1 MTPEEVKRAINI
13 ACVEYGYEV
22 IVYHVVEWLRG
33 REREAAESDLSPA
46 EQAER
51 EVERRDCEALAKLF
65 DI

>member
-1 MTPEEVKRAINI
+1 MTHDQLGQVISA
-13 ACVEYGYEV
+13 ACMEHGYDGV
-22 IVYHVVEWLRG
+22 VWHVVDWLRR
-33 REREAAESDLSPA
+33 RENEAEAIPLTPA